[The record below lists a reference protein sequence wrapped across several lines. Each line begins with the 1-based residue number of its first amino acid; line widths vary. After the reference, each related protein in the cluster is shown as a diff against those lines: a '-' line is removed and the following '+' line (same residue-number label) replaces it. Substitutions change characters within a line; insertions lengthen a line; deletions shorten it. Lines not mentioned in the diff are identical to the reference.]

1 MCAPPQAC
9 AHAHFPFLTVT
20 PTLSTARLFLPP
32 ASGSHTRRAIRAG
45 TGLSPAAATT
55 VAHFSDD
62 RGRIQARMVNGTP
75 EISLSFSLARV
86 ILPFECL
93 VFGFFAT
100 PCLSFRPSP
109 SAPRP
114 KLPICRS
121 VVVPRSLPPSPYSA
135 WRIPVRIPIN
145 KKNTP
150 GRPQN
155 GSSFTRSPLARRLL
169 STLRNSVRMQR
180 ESAPPVCACV
190 RACVRANRVTPWLV
204 DFIPVPSPCT
214 INLRLAPG

>member
-75 EISLSFSLARV
+75 EISLSFSLARYLTV
-86 ILPFECL
+86 RVSGVRFL
-93 VFGFFAT
+93 
-100 PCLSFRPSP
+100 RD
-109 SAPRP
+109 
-114 KLPICRS
+114 S
-121 VVVPRSLPPSPYSA
+121 VP
-135 WRIPVRIPIN
+135 
-145 KKNTP
+145 
-150 GRPQN
+150 
-155 GSSFTRSPLARRLL
+155 LL
-169 STLRNSVRMQR
+169 SPVAFCSEAKAADLSIGRSTALPSTFTL
-180 ESAPPVCACV
+180 
-190 RACVRANRVTPWLV
+190 LG
-204 DFIPVPSPCT
+204 
-214 INLRLAPG
+214 LAYTGTHSNQ